1 MLNLLAQT
9 YTYTTTT
16 TSTDTKGLALFSGF
30 LLIIWLALAVVAIVA
45 SWKIFEKAG
54 VAGWKSIIPIYN
66 SWTLAEI
73 AGKPG
78 WWGLAPL
85 VYLIPVLGLLVGWI
99 LVIVV
104 YVIIALELAKR
115 FGKDTTFAILGL
127 IIFSLVGL
135 LILGFGDAKY
145 TGTPYKTLDQGG
157 SAGGAKPKA

>member
-9 YTYTTTT
+9 YTYDTTTLNAE
-16 TSTDTKGLALFSGF
+16 TSAGIALFSGF
-30 LLIIWLALAVVAIVA
+30 FLFIWLAIAIVAIVA

-78 WWGLAPL
+78 WWAL
-85 VYLIPVLGLLVGWI
+85 VSLIAWIPFIGPIAVL
-99 LVIVV
+99 VV